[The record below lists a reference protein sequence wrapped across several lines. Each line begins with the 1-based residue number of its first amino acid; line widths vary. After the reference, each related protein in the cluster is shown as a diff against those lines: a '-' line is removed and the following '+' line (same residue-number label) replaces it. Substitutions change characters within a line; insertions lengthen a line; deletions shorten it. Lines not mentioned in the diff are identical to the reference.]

1 MSLPCASSVQMG
13 NTNMFLD
20 ENDDTT
26 PVASDTEET
35 TEETTTEPTEGAEVE
50 APATEEAAE

>member
-26 PVASDTEET
+26 VASDDT
-35 TEETTTEPTEGAEVE
+35 TETTTEPTEGAEVE
-50 APATEEAAE
+50 APAETEVAAE